1 MKETLSV
8 SSVGLIGN
16 FWVLLNTATEYR
28 CLKRAD
34 F

>member
-1 MKETLSV
+1 MKETL
-8 SSVGLIGN
+8 SVGLIGN